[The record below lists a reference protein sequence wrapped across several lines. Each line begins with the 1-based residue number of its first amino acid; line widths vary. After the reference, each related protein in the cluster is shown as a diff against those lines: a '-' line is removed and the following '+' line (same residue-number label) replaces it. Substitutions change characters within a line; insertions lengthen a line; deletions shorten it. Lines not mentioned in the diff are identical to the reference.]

1 MRRTFIAGATAALL
15 VGCIMAPASAEE
27 VADPADAITPVM
39 GAEAPAEP
47 EAPAEV
53 ADPADAITPVMGAE
67 VTEPEAPAE
76 VTDPA
81 VAEPEPAAPVEPE
94 PAAPAAPA
102 APAPEPAAP
111 AAEPA
116 APAAPAPAA
125 APAPQPAAA
134 PANPKDGELIDIS
147 DRVGVDPALLHGAVI
162 LGVTRDGCLLTITVK
177 IEVDGSY
184 TLQVWDDGE
193 LIGELP
199 ASGKAGDI
207 RVLQYL
213 MTANVG
219 TLAPGYDFVIRNADG
234 KTVAHYNWDFE
245 GSANVMAE
253 CHEKAKCGGA
263 TSGTAAGEP
272 VAVTEPAEGAE
283 PAAPAEG
290 VEPAAPAEGAEPVA
304 AAEPA
309 EPAAAPAAPAVAAPE
324 PAAPAAAPAPAETP
338 ELAHTGTAALVIGL
352 VSAFL
357 VAGGAIVLRT
367 TRRRRA

>member
-1 MRRTFIAGATAALL
+1 M
-15 VGCIMAPASAEE
+15 
-27 VADPADAITPVM
+27 
-39 GAEAPAEP
+39 
-47 EAPAEV
+47 
-53 ADPADAITPVMGAE
+53 
-67 VTEPEAPAE
+67 
-76 VTDPA
+76 
-81 VAEPEPAAPVEPE
+81 
-94 PAAPAAPA
+94 
-102 APAPEPAAP
+102 
-111 AAEPA
+111 
-116 APAAPAPAA
+116 
-125 APAPQPAAA
+125 
-134 PANPKDGELIDIS
+134 
-147 DRVGVDPALLHGAVI
+147 I

-184 TLQVWDDGE
+184 TLQIWDDWE

-219 TLAPGYDFVIRNADG
+219 TLVPGYDFVINNADG

-290 VEPAAPAEGAEPVA
+290 AEPAAPAEGAEPVA